1 MNTAKDI
8 SGNSGLPLI
17 RLSLILPFLQH
28 LDARK
33 IDSDDILS
41 EQGLSRDALTSTDIF
56 VPAVTFYKVIEAMAR
71 TAQDPFLAVH
81 IGENLDLA
89 AWPVFTESVKHAASF
104 GDFFFRFAAESVN
117 QASSVQMR
125 LDTDGEHATF
135 RAYRVFEPS
144 MVPAQAD
151 AFYVGLFTSI
161 FQNCTAG
168 KWNPHQVL
176 IRLADP
182 GAVPPGYHKLMISRG
197 DRRGPS
203 IRFPQKWLLL
213 PMHISE
219 LDRHSINDVKYPTP
233 PRSFID
239 AIRQALQPHINRT
252 DLTAEIAA
260 ELCGYEKRALGR
272 KLKASGSTLS
282 KEIAKLREQQATRL
296 FKETSQSIAEVSSS
310 VGFSDPS
317 IFSRAFKKWTGYSP
331 RAYRKLYRKSV

>member
-28 LDARK
+28 LDAQK

-56 VPAVTFYKVIEAMAR
+56 IPAVTVYKVIEAMAR

-81 IGENLDLA
+81 IGENLDLN

-125 LDTDGEHATF
+125 LVTDGEHATF
-135 RAYRVFEPS
+135 RAYRMFEPS

-161 FQNCTAG
+161 FQNCTAE
-168 KWNPHQVL
+168 KWNPHEIL
-176 IRLADP
+176 IRLSDP
-182 GAVPPGYHKLMISRG
+182 DAVPPGYHNLMISRG

-213 PMHISE
+213 PMHINE
-219 LDRHSINDVKYPTP
+219 KERDSIDDIKYQTP
-233 PRSFID
+233 PRSFNN
-239 AIRQALQPHINRT
+239 AIRQALQPHIDRT
-252 DLTAEIAA
+252 DLTADVAA
-260 ELCGYEKRALGR
+260 ELCGFKKRTLGR

-282 KEIAKLREQQATRL
+282 KEIAKLREERATRL
-296 FKETSQSIAEVSSS
+296 LKETSQSIAEVSSS

-331 RAYRKLYRKSV
+331 RAYRKQYGTG

>member
-161 FQNCTAG
+161 FQNCTAD
-168 KWNPHQVL
+168 KWNPYEVL
-176 IRLADP
+176 IRLSDP
-182 GAVPPGYHKLMISRG
+182 DAVPPAYHNLMISRG

-213 PMHISE
+213 PMHINE
-219 LDRHSINDVKYPTP
+219 KEHDSIDDIKYQIP
-233 PRSFID
+233 PKSFNE
-239 AIRQALQPHINRT
+239 AIRQALQPYIHRT
-252 DLTAEIAA
+252 DLTAEVAA

-272 KLKASGSTLS
+272 KLKAGGSRLS
-282 KEIAKLREQQATRL
+282 KEIAGLREKKARRL
-296 FKETSQSIAEVSSS
+296 LKETSQPIAEVSSS
-310 VGFSDPS
+310 VGFNDPS
-317 IFSRAFKKWTGYSP
+317 VFSRAFKKWTGYSP
-331 RAYRKLYRKSV
+331 RAYRRINKQ

>member
-28 LDARK
+28 LDARSV
-33 IDSDDILS
+33 DSDVILS
-41 EQGLSRDALTSTDIF
+41 EYGLSRDALTSPDIF
-56 VPAVTFYKVIEAMAR
+56 VPAVTVYKVIEAMAK

-161 FQNCTAG
+161 FQNCTAD
-168 KWNPHQVL
+168 KWNPHEVL
-176 IRLADP
+176 IRLSDP
-182 GAVPPGYHKLMISRG
+182 DAVPPGYHQLMISRG

-203 IRFPQKWLLL
+203 IRFPQKWLIL
-213 PMHISE
+213 PMYINKIGHN
-219 LDRHSINDVKYPTP
+219 SINDIKYQTP
-233 PRSFID
+233 PRSFND
-239 AIRQALQPHINRT
+239 AIRQALHPHLHRT
-252 DLTAEIAA
+252 DLNAEVAA

-272 KLKASGSTLS
+272 KLKAMGSTLT
-282 KEIAKLREQQATRL
+282 KEINMLRQEQACIQLKLTE
-296 FKETSQSIAEVSSS
+296 KSIADIAIA
-310 VGFSDPS
+310 VGYKDPS
-317 IFSRAFKKWTGYSP
+317 VFSRSFKQWTGLSP
-331 RAYRKLYRKSV
+331 RAYRNQYR

>member
-1 MNTAKDI
+1 MNTLKDI
-8 SGNSGLPLI
+8 SGNSGLPLV

-33 IDSDDILS
+33 IASDSILS
-41 EQGLSRDALTSTDIF
+41 EHGLSREAMTSPDIF
-56 VPAVTFYKVIEAMAR
+56 VPAVTVYKVIEAMAR
-71 TAQDPFLAVH
+71 AAQDPFLAVH
-81 IGENLDLA
+81 IGENLDLN

-168 KWNPHQVL
+168 KWNPHEVL
-176 IRLADP
+176 IRLSDP
-182 GAVPPGYHKLMISRG
+182 DAVPPGYHQLMISRG

-203 IRFPQKWLLL
+203 IRFPQQWLLL
-213 PMHISE
+213 PMHINKIG
-219 LDRHSINDVKYPTP
+219 RNSINDTKYQTP
-233 PRSFID
+233 GRSFND
-239 AIRQALQPHINRT
+239 AIQQALQPHIHRT
-252 DLTAEIAA
+252 DLTAEVAA

-272 KLKASGSTLS
+272 KLKAGGTSLS
-282 KEIAKLREQQATRL
+282 KEIAKLREQQAIRLLKNTR
-296 FKETSQSIAEVSSS
+296 QSIAEVSSS

-317 IFSRAFKKWTGYSP
+317 IFSRAFRKWTGMSP
-331 RAYRKLYRKSV
+331 SEYRKKYKSNM